1 MFDGRP
7 GEVVPKVRLIKV
19 VSMESAHPH
28 TRRYTHAYHRRIDI
42 YIYIYII
49 YYMPH
54 PHPPITL
61 KTFVWL
67 QKVAEYLCP

>member
-28 TRRYTHAYHRRIDI
+28 TRRYTHAYHRRIDM
-42 YIYIYII
+42 YIYILYATPTSTH
-49 YYMPH
+49 Y
-54 PHPPITL
+54 T
-61 KTFVWL
+61 
-67 QKVAEYLCP
+67 